1 MSTTRKVTE
10 EIAQTLGSSMHMLL
24 SVTTPRKVC
33 LRSSA
38 YAFKSFTV
46 DIDVDV
52 NLIICAKCRR
62 PNLGL
67 GIHLS
72 MRV

>member
-33 LRSSA
+33 SLSE
-38 YAFKSFTV
+38 
-46 DIDVDV
+46 
-52 NLIICAKCRR
+52 
-62 PNLGL
+62 
-67 GIHLS
+67 GIELPL
-72 MRV
+72 